1 MARELNQNLAAF
13 LQSGAGSNFASWCE
27 IILPELPGSPVANQ
41 LGRVYRFATTGC
53 KGGNLVID
61 SAQYEPYLKTLGEI
75 KRTTTTQTETAT
87 ITLINTNNELGNVL
101 LKDTDV
107 LHGATVRCGRWWE
120 DPKTATQYSYQQFK
134 GVVDGIE
141 ANQDAITLTLIS
153 DLYAARTI
161 GGGRKIDRAC
171 QFVFNSPAVRL
182 AGTEKG
188 AQCAYT
194 GTLTTCNKLYD
205 DADGCSGRSNQAHYG
220 GFVKLAGKNPVSGA
234 TAEAPNYQR
243 VVNSGGTTLKMQPAL
258 KFTGATITNDNT
270 NKLTEIDLTGSANL
284 DYYFV
289 DADPYNAVGDGSTD
303 DTAAVQAAIDAA
315 EATKGTVYFGR
326 KVYKTTGLTVD
337 GKTRLLGA
345 SEGGTVIYSNSN
357 AVIIDM
363 TADADFLGGTIEN
376 ITIRGSVSAGSSQ
389 IGLKLD
395 DGTYGY
401 RFEVRNVQI
410 ENCGDHGLYI
420 GKAFSSRFENI
431 FITNC
436 ADYPLLYDANNM
448 PGNVF
453 HSVYAGN
460 LRSTGTTAFRIKA
473 GEFVGFNCNGINSV
487 PTGAKWMV
495 VGKKNGVDGD
505 STDSGA
511 VVRLTDCNIESFDTH
526 GILAYSS
533 STVDVRGR
541 TVFAGNG
548 NSNQIGIEFDL
559 AGDGSSYYAQF
570 ITRGTID
577 DTVNFA
583 DGLSAY
589 KNSQPIHANG
599 FAPIQICG
607 AGPGTG
613 GGVPLSTY
621 RNATA
626 SANSKLAN
634 ASGYSSI
641 QTVTATTTIA
651 QPGVK
656 LIEVNNTSGAPI
668 TVTIPWGGWYQ
679 SAQDV
684 LIIKDVGENAATHTI
699 TIAGGGGYGTITTMT
714 INGQALILTPDGNT
728 GTGAW
733 RVVSS
738 YPEYKLI
745 TETSGGVAVA
755 GTLTAQDAYVE
766 AYSSSPSA
774 AGSYFLRR
782 HRGSSGSPTAVQ
794 SGDVLGYYATEGQYD
809 GTVGHRTAGAYVTF
823 SATENWDSTHAGT
836 KIVISVAPNGS
847 TDGFNKKWEFDG
859 DNGLKRPGGAYI
871 GDLQAC
877 RVYRS
882 STQSINNITW
892 TAITFDSETRD
903 DGGFHSTSSNTDRMT
918 APATGWY
925 QISANIEFVASSTG
939 SRMVR
944 FYLNGTTEIARA
956 ALASIA
962 TYSTFVPLTATYYLT
977 ASDYVTCD
985 VFQDSGGSLNVGT
998 SSFYQIHR
1006 VY

>member
-13 LQSGAGSNFASWCE
+13 LQSGVGANYASWCE
-27 IILPELPGSPVANQ
+27 IILPELPGSPFANQ
-41 LGRVYRFATTGC
+41 LGRVYRFATTGY

-75 KRTTTTQTETAT
+75 KRTTTPQTETAT
-87 ITLINTNNELGNVL
+87 LTLINTNNELGNVL

-182 AGTEKG
+182 ADTGKG

-243 VVNSGGTTLKMQPAL
+243 VVDSGGTTLKMQPAL

-270 NKLTEIDLTGSANL
+270 NKLTEIDLTGSGNL

-289 DADPYNAVGDGSTD
+289 DADPYNGDVD
-303 DTAAVQAAIDAA
+303 AAVAAA
-315 EATKGTVYFGR
+315 EGAGGGIVYCGAGTYTV
-326 KVYKTTGLTVD
+326 TGLSWTGRVF
-337 GKTRLLGA
+337 LMGA
-345 SEGGTVIYSNSN
+345 GEGVTIIYSTTN
-357 AVIIDM
+357 APIIDIS
-363 TADADFLGGTIEN
+363 ADASFRGGGVLRCTV
-376 ITIRGSVSAGSSQ
+376 RGSVTAGSSQ
-389 IGLKLD
+389 IGIKCD
-395 DGTYGY
+395 DATYVY
-401 RFEVRNVQI
+401 RCLIRDVRI
-410 ENCGDHGLYI
+410 EDCGDHGLYI

-436 ADYPLLYDANNM
+436 ADHPLLYNAANQ

-453 HSVYAGN
+453 HSVYAGDM
-460 LRSTGTTAFRIKA
+460 RSTGTTAFRIKA

-505 STDSGA
+505 ATDSGA

-526 GILAYSS
+526 GILVYSS
-533 STVDVRGR
+533 SLVDVRGR

-607 AGPGTG
+607 AGPSTG

-626 SANSKLAN
+626 GATSKLAN

-656 LIEVNNTSGAPI
+656 LIEVNNTSGGPI
-668 TVTIPWGGWYQ
+668 TITIPWGGWYQ

-684 LIIKDVGENAATHTI
+684 LIIKDVGGNAATHTI
-699 TIAGGGGYGTITTMT
+699 TIAVGGGIGTLTTMT
-714 INGQALILTPDGNT
+714 INGQALVLTPDGNT
-728 GTGAW
+728 GSGTW

-745 TETSGGVAVA
+745 SETSGGVAIA

-766 AYSSSPSA
+766 AYSASA
-774 AGSYFLRR
+774 STAPGYYRR
-782 HRGSSGSPTAVQ
+782 RYRGSSGSPAAVQ
-794 SGDVLGYYATEGQYD
+794 SGDTLAYDGWEGQYD
-809 GTVGHRTAGAYVTF
+809 TTVGHRQAGAYVTVT
-823 SATENWDSTHAGT
+823 ATENWDSTHAGT
-836 KIVISVAPNGS
+836 KVVISVAPNGS
-847 TDGFNKKWEFDG
+847 TDAFNKKWEFDG

-871 GDLQAC
+871 GDLQAA

-882 STQSINNITW
+882 STQSVNNISW

>member
-27 IILPELPGSPVANQ
+27 IILPELPGSPFANQ
-41 LGRVYRFATTGC
+41 LGRVYRFATAGYQ
-53 KGGNLVID
+53 GGNLVID
-61 SAQYEPYLKTLGEI
+61 NAQYEPYLKTLGEI
-75 KRTTTTQTETAT
+75 KRTTTPQTETAT

-101 LKDTDV
+101 LKDADV

-182 AGTEKG
+182 AGTGKG

-270 NKLTEIDLTGSANL
+270 NKLTEIDLTGSGNL

-289 DADPYNAVGDGSTD
+289 DASPYNAVGDGSTD
-303 DTAAVQAAIDAA
+303 DNAVFQQAHDDALAAGGGIVYMGAKEYAVTNLQWDSRVQLQGAGLGVSVLKGTDSTKAVI
-315 EATKGTVYFGR
+315 EAT
-326 KVYKTTGLTVD
+326 
-337 GKTRLLGA
+337 
-345 SEGGTVIYSNSN
+345 GGTFNFFTFSN
-357 AVIIDM
+357 
-363 TADADFLGGTIEN
+363 FTIEGAG
-376 ITIRGSVSAGSSQ
+376 TGSNNHGIYTHSVTDEVYMARFYQLEVKNCGGKG
-389 IGLKLD
+389 IFLD
-395 DGTYGY
+395 AMFSCHFDYVFVT
-401 RFEVRNVQI
+401 
-410 ENCGDHGLYI
+410 NCGDNLFDLKGGNTIALYNCY
-420 GKAFSSRFENI
+420 ADDVAENK
-431 FITNC
+431 
-436 ADYPLLYDANNM
+436 
-448 PGNVF
+448 
-453 HSVYAGN
+453 
-460 LRSTGTTAFRIKA
+460 TGYRVHRGQVTM
-473 GEFVGFNCNGINSV
+473 VNCNGIDSLD
-487 PTGAKWMV
+487 TGTSWAVFGDKTSEDGTDAYVDAILIGCNVEEFKLYGVRAKE
-495 VGKKNGVDGD
+495 G
-505 STDSGA
+505 SRAEYYATFFTASSSGSA
-511 VVRLTDCNIESFDTH
+511 HVAILHDYTADNP
-526 GILAYSS
+526 GILASS
-533 STVDVRGR
+533 CRFNTNGGTWANSLPIHSGNDMPVLCLGHGNQTQYYYDGGASTQTLLRVDVTSLGGTKYVDIVRGAMNELAFNTDGGGDIGPSQTYRPQDVNATRYIRAGSLLISVDGLVSSLFSNSASAAPIWSARRGR
-541 TVFAGNG
+541 G
-548 NSNQIGIEFDL
+548 
-559 AGDGSSYYAQF
+559 
-570 ITRGTID
+570 
-577 DTVNFA
+577 
-583 DGLSAY
+583 
-589 KNSQPIHANG
+589 
-599 FAPIQICG
+599 
-607 AGPGTG
+607 
-613 GGVPLSTY
+613 
-621 RNATA
+621 
-626 SANSKLAN
+626 
-634 ASGYSSI
+634 
-641 QTVTATTTIA
+641 
-651 QPGVK
+651 
-656 LIEVNNTSGAPI
+656 TSG
-668 TVTIPWGGWYQ
+668 
-679 SAQDV
+679 
-684 LIIKDVGENAATHTI
+684 
-699 TIAGGGGYGTITTMT
+699 
-714 INGQALILTPDGNT
+714 
-728 GTGAW
+728 
-733 RVVSS
+733 
-738 YPEYKLI
+738 
-745 TETSGGVAVA
+745 
-755 GTLTAQDAYVE
+755 
-766 AYSSSPSA
+766 SPSA
-774 AGSYFLRR
+774 
-782 HRGSSGSPTAVQ
+782 VQ
-794 SGDVLGYYATEGQYD
+794 SDDAIGYIEIQGQYD
-809 GTVGHRTAGAYVTF
+809 TGVGDRRAGAYITA

-836 KIVISVAPNGS
+836 KVVISVAPNGS
-847 TDGFNKKWEFDG
+847 TDAFNKKWEFDG

-871 GDLQAC
+871 GDLQAA

-882 STQSINNITW
+882 STQSVNNITW
-892 TAITFDSETRD
+892 TAITFDSEIRD